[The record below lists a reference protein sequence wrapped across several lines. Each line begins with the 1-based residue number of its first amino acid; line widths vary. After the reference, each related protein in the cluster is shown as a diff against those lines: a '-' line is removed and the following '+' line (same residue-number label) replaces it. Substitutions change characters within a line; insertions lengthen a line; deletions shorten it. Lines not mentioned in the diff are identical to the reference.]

1 MRIKMLYVL
10 ISLSSGT
17 LIGFLIRKKKASGI
31 FGKATSG
38 IIFVLL
44 FLLGMTVGMNE
55 SLFKNLPT
63 VGLKALVLTLG
74 GIFGSVSLSFV
85 IYRLF
90 FRDRN
95 SNRGSPV

>member
-1 MRIKMLYVL
+1 MLYVL

-17 LIGFLIRKKKASGI
+17 LFGFLIRNRKKASGM

-44 FLLGMTVGMNE
+44 FFLGMTVGMNE
-55 SLFKNLPT
+55 SLFKNLST
-63 VGLKALVLTLG
+63 VGLKAMVLALG
-74 GIFGSVSLSFV
+74 SIFGSVGLSFV

-90 FRDRN
+90 FGDGN
-95 SNRGSPV
+95 SNRGLR